1 MDNKKYILDTTKTLM
16 QTLSNMGVTFEEED
30 LTFDII
36 ENHITKVVN
45 NLPIQVVP
53 ELVCECL
60 HQKWIDGVRT
70 CQNKKCGKEFKTD

>member
-1 MDNKKYILDTTKTLM
+1 MKNLDFIDWAIKKEYGKLQVSMSILD
-16 QTLSNMGVTFEEED
+16 V
-30 LTFDII
+30 II
-36 ENHITKVVN
+36 EYQDYMKEQVN
-45 NLPIQVVP
+45 NLPIKVVP